1 MGLIR
6 NLASSLRKDD
16 PRLLR
21 IPPYLSLLCMIV
33 GIAWILPLPL
43 QEYSRQTYIS
53 ENALLPGQVHTYF
66 GGSEQKV
73 FRAYRH
79 ELATVL
85 EGGVKAAGNETL
97 DKSEQRAWEARTSEK
112 IGELFRNAGLKTAK
126 QRYSYTSSGQSYNG
140 ENVYAVLHAPRGDG
154 TEAIVLVAPLRN
166 IDGVPN
172 VNGVPLLISL
182 SRYFK
187 RWSLWSKDIIFLVT
201 PDSTAG
207 PQAWID
213 AYHSTHDPCNVED
226 LSLKS
231 GALQAAVCIDY
242 PFEHRFETLHIAYDG
257 INGALPNL
265 DLFNTAVSIASG
277 QMGIGTSIQFQ
288 HAYSNHE
295 QYNSYPVRLQTLV
308 RGMSTQALGHATG
321 PHSTFMTYH
330 IDAITLT
337 ATNEGWQDEMAFGRT
352 IESICRSLNN
362 LLEKLHQSF
371 FFYLLMQSNRF
382 VSIGT
387 YLPGAMIM
395 AAAYTIMAIYLWVLS
410 GYQVAEKEAEPVAG
424 KLENG
429 TTEKTGVSEPRV
441 SAAKGSQPKIEFKP
455 VDRQLVLPIALL
467 TAIHLASLLPL
478 YLLTSLSLKAIPST
492 FFLMTVA
499 LVVLPIVLASAL
511 AEMPNNT
518 TLPAFSAPTN
528 EQYVLTKSLSLLL
541 LGLSLT
547 VLATL
552 NFSLSMFLGIV
563 CIPLAF
569 VDRTRSR
576 AGPSP
581 FQYLIL
587 VVMSPMGL
595 AIGLSAYGVFVLG
608 RDDVLVEWVQRLALG
623 WNIWGSWGVP
633 VGVLCIWLPA
643 WIVGATLV
651 ASSWF
656 TTTETTQ
663 SPPDVKK
670 VSSK

>member
-1 MGLIR
+1 M
-6 NLASSLRKDD
+6 
-16 PRLLR
+16 
-21 IPPYLSLLCMIV
+21 
-33 GIAWILPLPL
+33 LPLPL
-43 QEYSRQTYIS
+43 NEYSRQTYIS

-66 GGSEQKV
+66 GGSEQNV

-85 EGGVKAAGNETL
+85 ETTSTAPENKTL
-97 DKSEQRAWEARTSEK
+97 SREERRSADDRRSAK
-112 IGELFRNAGLKTAK
+112 IQELFRNAGLKTAR
-126 QRYSYTSSGQSYNG
+126 QRYSYTSSGKTFEG

-154 TEAIVLVAPLRN
+154 TEAIVLLAPLKN
-166 IDGVPN
+166 IDNVSN

-213 AYHSTHDPCNVED
+213 AYHSTHDPEKVQD

-231 GALQAAVCIDY
+231 GALQGAVCIDY
-242 PFEHRFETLHIAYDG
+242 PFEHRFETLHVAYDG

-277 QMGIGTSIQFQ
+277 QMGIGISIQFQ
-288 HAYSNHE
+288 HTNTKHDE
-295 QYNSYPVRLQTLV
+295 QSSYPARLQTLV
-308 RGMSTQALGHATG
+308 RGMSSQALGHATG
-321 PHSTFMTYH
+321 PHSSFMTYH

-337 ATNEGWQDEMAFGRT
+337 AAAEGWQDEMAFGRT
-352 IESICRSLNN
+352 VESICRSLNN

-387 YLPGAMIM
+387 YLPSAMIV

-410 GYQVAEKEAEPVAG
+410 GYQLAKRTPVSAKGNAEQRSG
-424 KLENG
+424 
-429 TTEKTGVSEPRV
+429 EKTGTSEENPTSPKRHV
-441 SAAKGSQPKIEFKP
+441 PKIEFKP
-455 VDRQLVLPIALL
+455 VDRQLVLPISLL
-467 TAIHLASLLPL
+467 TAIHLACLVPL
-478 YLLTSLSLKAIPST
+478 YLLTSLSLKAMPST
-492 FFLMTVA
+492 FFLLTLSL
-499 LVVLPIVLASAL
+499 LVFPIILASAL

-528 EQYVLTKSLSLLL
+528 EQYVLIKSLSLLL
-541 LGLSLT
+541 LGLFLT

-552 NFSLSMFLGIV
+552 NFSLSMFLGITCV
-563 CIPLAF
+563 PLAF
-569 VDRTRSR
+569 VDRTRGNS
-576 AGPSP
+576 ALAIV
-581 FQYLIL
+581 QYLMLIA
-587 VVMSPMGL
+587 MSPMGV
-595 AIGLSAYGVFVLG
+595 AAGIGGYGILVLG
-608 RDDVLVEWVQRLALG
+608 RDDVLVDWLARFAFG
-623 WNIWGSWGVP
+623 WNVWGSWGVP

-643 WIVGATLV
+643 WVVGATLV

-656 TTTETTQ
+656 VPGSVPTDSQ
-663 SPPDVKK
+663 SPVQRDAIKGK
-670 VSSK
+670 